1 MTLFIRIELA
11 DPGYDW
17 QQEDPRRAALIQEKV
32 EAVALDAAV
41 EVTGWDGS
49 VSSYYPNPRLDALAE
64 PRPFR
69 PLDSQ

>member
-32 EAVALDAAV
+32 EAVAVDAAV
-41 EVTGWDGS
+41 E
-49 VSSYYPNPRLDALAE
+49 
-64 PRPFR
+64 
-69 PLDSQ
+69 